1 MILFQAIYFSLSM
14 ILLITQDLAAGRYL
28 LVDIDDSQGI
38 SIFMYSSYKIL
49 IEYNIDTRWP
59 KKIITLLIFLR
70 SSTCQ
75 KIPDPESPSIRQ
87 NGHVKID
94 PYRY

>member
-38 SIFMYSSYKIL
+38 LILTYNSYRIA
-49 IEYNIDTRWP
+49 IEYNIDTR
-59 KKIITLLIFLR
+59 
-70 SSTCQ
+70 
-75 KIPDPESPSIRQ
+75 
-87 NGHVKID
+87 
-94 PYRY
+94 